1 MSKTH
6 IPQTERKITL
16 EWVSVCTHIS
26 NSVHPLL
33 KHTDIGESPEKAAVS
48 FADNIRFCTIWKTI
62 YLAIL
67 MEGYLC
73 KVY

>member
-16 EWVSVCTHIS
+16 ERVSVCTHIS

-48 FADNIRFCTIWKTI
+48 FADNIRFCTI
-62 YLAIL
+62 
-67 MEGYLC
+67 
-73 KVY
+73 